1 MVRKWGMSEIKQ
13 SDIIKY
19 KSKYDRNIAYKLL
32 KKLREKTR
40 LKPNLIAKP
49 VGTIVNCLGHFI
61 SALDNPETP
70 MQIKFQVMC
79 AVGYIVA
86 PVDLIPD
93 AIPIVGFAD
102 DVGAANL
109 VIDQVQIYSTFSLQ
123 ELDDEIDGIINTH
136 EENLPAIIE
145 GQVLSIEKQADEDNV
160 TTQTY
165 NSENIS
171 FEQLKSD
178 IQHGNDLYQQ
188 FLDENQELNAEYNNL
203 TKEGIKK
210 SSSMWD
216 AINKI

>member
-1 MVRKWGMSEIKQ
+1 MSEIKQ

-136 EENLPAIIE
+136 EKKLPAIIE
-145 GQVLSIEKQADEDNV
+145 DQVLSIEKQADEDNV

>member
-1 MVRKWGMSEIKQ
+1 MSEIKQ